1 MIFQEPKQYSLEKS
15 GKMENSQL
23 CLTKTQEIIMKK
35 ENQKKKTDFKKE
47 ICVSLNSRGNKKT
60 EDRYLHIPNQN
71 VKLKYWTV
79 NIVIIHPKN
88 E

>member
-23 CLTKTQEIIMKK
+23 CLTKTSRNHNEERK
-35 ENQKKKTDFKKE
+35 QKKKTDFKKE

-71 VKLKYWTV
+71 VKLKY
-79 NIVIIHPKN
+79 
-88 E
+88 

>member
-35 ENQKKKTDFKKE
+35 ENQKKKKLILRKKF
-47 ICVSLNSRGNKKT
+47 VF
-60 EDRYLHIPNQN
+60 H
-71 VKLKYWTV
+71 
-79 NIVIIHPKN
+79 
-88 E
+88 

>member
-35 ENQKKKTDFKKE
+35 ENQKKK
-47 ICVSLNSRGNKKT
+47 N
-60 EDRYLHIPNQN
+60 
-71 VKLKYWTV
+71 
-79 NIVIIHPKN
+79 
-88 E
+88 